1 MSENI
6 IINRDC
12 LAALRDLPDESV
24 NSCVTSPPYY
34 ALRDYGMDAQ
44 IGREDSPEEYICRLV
59 LVFREVRRVL
69 TADGTLWLNIAD
81 TYSHPTKSSI
91 LRGTPGGTGNKGG
104 YLDPKNPKGRNG
116 QSVSLARRASECKQK
131 DMIGIPWL
139 LAFALRADG
148 WYLRSDIIWYKA
160 NPMPE
165 SCKDRPSRC
174 YEHVFLLTKSKKY
187 YYDALAI
194 AEPIAEGT
202 AQRYKGGRSASSK
215 YAEEIPGQGKVQKLN
230 AARAAG
236 TITDAD
242 ISPVRN
248 ARDVWH
254 INTVPYKGGH
264 FAAYPPKLAE
274 RCILAGC
281 PRGGI
286 VLDPFFGSGTTGLA
300 AVKNDRRYIGIE
312 LNAEYC
318 ELAKERIGGAKL
330 RASRKSQKATACNL
344 PMKNGQATSLTSIS
358 RNRRKRLTVWTRQ
371 MRQFRRKRSSSENV
385 PLTKR
390 RAKQRCGFT
399 LKNKTSR
406 QRTRRASTK
415 APCAP

>member
-12 LAALRDLPDESV
+12 LLALRDLPDESV
-24 NSCVTSPPYY
+24 NCCVTSPPYY

-44 IGREDSPEEYICRLV
+44 IGREDSPEEYIRRLV

-69 TADGTLWLNIAD
+69 TEDGTLWLNIAD
-81 TYSHPTKSSI
+81 TYC
-91 LRGTPGGTGNKGG
+91 GTGNKGG

-148 WYLRSDIIWYKA
+148 WYLRSDIIWCKA

-202 AQRYKGGRSASSK
+202 AARYKGGRSASSK

-230 AARAAG
+230 AARSAG

-318 ELAKERIGGAKL
+318 ELAKERIGGVKL
-330 RASRKSQKATACNL
+330 
-344 PMKNGQATSLTSIS
+344 
-358 RNRRKRLTVWTRQ
+358 
-371 MRQFRRKRSSSENV
+371 
-385 PLTKR
+385 
-390 RAKQRCGFT
+390 
-399 LKNKTSR
+399 
-406 QRTRRASTK
+406 
-415 APCAP
+415 

>member
-12 LAALRDLPDESV
+12 LLALRDLPDESV
-24 NSCVTSPPYY
+24 NCCVTSPPYY

-44 IGREDSPEEYICRLV
+44 IGREDSPEEYIRRLV

-69 TADGTLWLNIAD
+69 THDGTLWLNIAD
-81 TYSHPTKSSI
+81 TYC
-91 LRGTPGGTGNKGG
+91 GTGNKGG

-148 WYLRSDIIWYKA
+148 WYLRSDIIWCKA

-202 AQRYKGGRSASSK
+202 AARYKGGRSASSK

-281 PRGGI
+281 PRDGI

-318 ELAKERIGGAKL
+318 ELAKERIGGVKL
-330 RASRKSQKATACNL
+330 
-344 PMKNGQATSLTSIS
+344 
-358 RNRRKRLTVWTRQ
+358 
-371 MRQFRRKRSSSENV
+371 
-385 PLTKR
+385 
-390 RAKQRCGFT
+390 
-399 LKNKTSR
+399 
-406 QRTRRASTK
+406 
-415 APCAP
+415 

>member
-24 NSCVTSPPYY
+24 NCCVTSPPYY

-44 IGREDSPEEYICRLV
+44 IGREDSPEEYIRRLV

-81 TYSHPTKSSI
+81 TYC
-91 LRGTPGGTGNKGG
+91 GTGNKGG

-148 WYLRSDIIWYKA
+148 WYLRSDIIWCKA

-202 AQRYKGGRSASSK
+202 AARYKGGRSASSK

-281 PRGGI
+281 PRGGV

-318 ELAKERIGGAKL
+318 ELAKERIGGVKL
-330 RASRKSQKATACNL
+330 
-344 PMKNGQATSLTSIS
+344 
-358 RNRRKRLTVWTRQ
+358 
-371 MRQFRRKRSSSENV
+371 
-385 PLTKR
+385 
-390 RAKQRCGFT
+390 
-399 LKNKTSR
+399 
-406 QRTRRASTK
+406 
-415 APCAP
+415 

>member
-12 LAALRDLPDESV
+12 LLALRELPDESV
-24 NSCVTSPPYY
+24 NCCVTSPPYY

-44 IGREDSPEEYICRLV
+44 IGREDSPEEYIRRLV

-81 TYSHPTKSSI
+81 TYC
-91 LRGTPGGTGNKGG
+91 GTGNKGG

-148 WYLRSDIIWYKA
+148 WYLRSDIIWCKA

-174 YEHVFLLTKSKKY
+174 HEHVFLLTKSKKY

-202 AQRYKGGRSASSK
+202 AVRYKGGRSASSK

-318 ELAKERIGGAKL
+318 ELAKERIGGVKL
-330 RASRKSQKATACNL
+330 
-344 PMKNGQATSLTSIS
+344 
-358 RNRRKRLTVWTRQ
+358 
-371 MRQFRRKRSSSENV
+371 
-385 PLTKR
+385 
-390 RAKQRCGFT
+390 
-399 LKNKTSR
+399 
-406 QRTRRASTK
+406 
-415 APCAP
+415 

>member
-12 LAALRDLPDESV
+12 LLALRDLPDESV
-24 NSCVTSPPYY
+24 NCCVTSPPYY

-44 IGREDSPEEYICRLV
+44 IGREDSPEEYIRRLV

-69 TADGTLWLNIAD
+69 TEDGTLWLNIAD
-81 TYSHPTKSSI
+81 TYSHPTKSTI

-148 WYLRSDIIWYKA
+148 WYLRSDIIWCKA

-194 AEPIAEGT
+194 AEPIASLAAARQVGVQ
-202 AQRYKGGRSASSK
+202 AARYKGGRSAGSK
-215 YAEEIPGQGKVQKLN
+215 YAEEIPGQGKVQRLN

-318 ELAKERIGGAKL
+318 ELAKERIGGVKL
-330 RASRKSQKATACNL
+330 
-344 PMKNGQATSLTSIS
+344 
-358 RNRRKRLTVWTRQ
+358 
-371 MRQFRRKRSSSENV
+371 
-385 PLTKR
+385 
-390 RAKQRCGFT
+390 
-399 LKNKTSR
+399 
-406 QRTRRASTK
+406 
-415 APCAP
+415 

>member
-12 LAALRDLPDESV
+12 LLALRDLPDESV
-24 NSCVTSPPYY
+24 NCCVTSPPYY

-44 IGREDSPEEYICRLV
+44 IGREDSPEEYIRRLV

-81 TYSHPTKSSI
+81 TYC
-91 LRGTPGGTGNKGG
+91 GTGNKGG

-148 WYLRSDIIWYKA
+148 WYLRSDIIWCKA

-202 AQRYKGGRSASSK
+202 AARYKGGRSVSSK

-330 RASRKSQKATACNL
+330 
-344 PMKNGQATSLTSIS
+344 
-358 RNRRKRLTVWTRQ
+358 
-371 MRQFRRKRSSSENV
+371 
-385 PLTKR
+385 
-390 RAKQRCGFT
+390 
-399 LKNKTSR
+399 
-406 QRTRRASTK
+406 
-415 APCAP
+415 

>member
-12 LAALRDLPDESV
+12 LLALRDLPDESV
-24 NSCVTSPPYY
+24 NCCVTSPPYY

-44 IGREDSPEEYICRLV
+44 IGREDSPEEYIRRLI

-69 TADGTLWLNIAD
+69 TNDGTLWLNIAD
-81 TYSHPTKSSI
+81 TYC
-91 LRGTPGGTGNKGG
+91 GTGNKDG

-148 WYLRSDIIWYKA
+148 WYLRSDIIWCKA

-202 AQRYKGGRSASSK
+202 AARYKGGRSASSK

-318 ELAKERIGGAKL
+318 ELAKERIGGVKL
-330 RASRKSQKATACNL
+330 
-344 PMKNGQATSLTSIS
+344 
-358 RNRRKRLTVWTRQ
+358 
-371 MRQFRRKRSSSENV
+371 
-385 PLTKR
+385 
-390 RAKQRCGFT
+390 
-399 LKNKTSR
+399 
-406 QRTRRASTK
+406 
-415 APCAP
+415 

>member
-12 LAALRDLPDESV
+12 LLALRELPDESV
-24 NSCVTSPPYY
+24 NCCVTSPPYY

-44 IGREDSPEEYICRLV
+44 IGREDSPEEYIRRLV
-59 LVFREVRRVL
+59 LVFQEVRRVL
-69 TADGTLWLNIAD
+69 THDGTLWLNIAD
-81 TYSHPTKSSI
+81 TYC
-91 LRGTPGGTGNKGG
+91 GTGNKGG

-148 WYLRSDIIWYKA
+148 WYLRSDIIWCKA

-230 AARAAG
+230 AVRAAG

-248 ARDVWH
+248 ARDVWQ

-318 ELAKERIGGAKL
+318 ELAKERIGGVKL
-330 RASRKSQKATACNL
+330 
-344 PMKNGQATSLTSIS
+344 
-358 RNRRKRLTVWTRQ
+358 
-371 MRQFRRKRSSSENV
+371 
-385 PLTKR
+385 
-390 RAKQRCGFT
+390 
-399 LKNKTSR
+399 
-406 QRTRRASTK
+406 
-415 APCAP
+415 

>member
-12 LAALRDLPDESV
+12 LLALRDLPDESV
-24 NSCVTSPPYY
+24 NCCVTSPPYY

-44 IGREDSPEEYICRLV
+44 IGREDSPEEYIRRLV

-81 TYSHPTKSSI
+81 TYC
-91 LRGTPGGTGNKGG
+91 GTGNKGG
-104 YLDPKNPKGRNG
+104 YLDPKNPRGRNG

-148 WYLRSDIIWYKA
+148 WYLRSDIIWCKA

-202 AQRYKGGRSASSK
+202 AARYKGGRSASSK
-215 YAEEIPGQGKVQKLN
+215 YAEEIPGQGKMQKLN

-281 PRGGI
+281 PRGGV

-318 ELAKERIGGAKL
+318 ELAKERIGGMKL
-330 RASRKSQKATACNL
+330 
-344 PMKNGQATSLTSIS
+344 
-358 RNRRKRLTVWTRQ
+358 
-371 MRQFRRKRSSSENV
+371 
-385 PLTKR
+385 
-390 RAKQRCGFT
+390 
-399 LKNKTSR
+399 
-406 QRTRRASTK
+406 
-415 APCAP
+415 

>member
-24 NSCVTSPPYY
+24 NCCVTSPPYY

-44 IGREDSPEEYICRLV
+44 IGREDSPEEYIRRLV

-81 TYSHPTKSSI
+81 TYC
-91 LRGTPGGTGNKGG
+91 GTGNKGG

-148 WYLRSDIIWYKA
+148 WYLRSDIIWCKA

-202 AQRYKGGRSASSK
+202 AARYKGGRSASSK

-281 PRGGI
+281 PCGGV

-318 ELAKERIGGAKL
+318 ELAKERIGGVKL
-330 RASRKSQKATACNL
+330 
-344 PMKNGQATSLTSIS
+344 
-358 RNRRKRLTVWTRQ
+358 
-371 MRQFRRKRSSSENV
+371 
-385 PLTKR
+385 
-390 RAKQRCGFT
+390 
-399 LKNKTSR
+399 
-406 QRTRRASTK
+406 
-415 APCAP
+415 

>member
-12 LAALRDLPDESV
+12 LLALRDLPDESV
-24 NSCVTSPPYY
+24 NCCVTSPPYY

-44 IGREDSPEEYICRLV
+44 IGREDSPEEYIRRLV

-81 TYSHPTKSSI
+81 TYC
-91 LRGTPGGTGNKGG
+91 GTGNKGG

-148 WYLRSDIIWYKA
+148 WYLRSDIIWCKA

-187 YYDALAI
+187 YYDVLAI

-202 AQRYKGGRSASSK
+202 AARYKGGRSASSK

-318 ELAKERIGGAKL
+318 ELAKERIGGMKL
-330 RASRKSQKATACNL
+330 
-344 PMKNGQATSLTSIS
+344 
-358 RNRRKRLTVWTRQ
+358 
-371 MRQFRRKRSSSENV
+371 
-385 PLTKR
+385 
-390 RAKQRCGFT
+390 
-399 LKNKTSR
+399 
-406 QRTRRASTK
+406 
-415 APCAP
+415 

>member
-1 MSENI
+1 MIENI

-12 LAALRDLPDESV
+12 LLALRDLPDESV
-24 NSCVTSPPYY
+24 NCCVTSPPYY

-44 IGREDSPEEYICRLV
+44 IGREDSPEEYIHRLV

-69 TADGTLWLNIAD
+69 TEDGTLWLNIAD
-81 TYSHPTKSSI
+81 TYC
-91 LRGTPGGTGNKGG
+91 GTGNKGG

-148 WYLRSDIIWYKA
+148 WYLRSDIIWCKA

-174 YEHVFLLTKSKKY
+174 YEHIFLLTKSKKY

-202 AQRYKGGRSASSK
+202 AARYKGGRSASSK

-318 ELAKERIGGAKL
+318 ELAKERIGGVKL
-330 RASRKSQKATACNL
+330 
-344 PMKNGQATSLTSIS
+344 
-358 RNRRKRLTVWTRQ
+358 
-371 MRQFRRKRSSSENV
+371 
-385 PLTKR
+385 
-390 RAKQRCGFT
+390 
-399 LKNKTSR
+399 
-406 QRTRRASTK
+406 
-415 APCAP
+415 

>member
-12 LAALRDLPDESV
+12 LLALRDLPDESV
-24 NSCVTSPPYY
+24 NCCVTSPPYY

-44 IGREDSPEEYICRLV
+44 IGREDSPEEYIRRLV

-81 TYSHPTKSSI
+81 TYC
-91 LRGTPGGTGNKGG
+91 GTGNKGG

-148 WYLRSDIIWYKA
+148 WYLRSDIIWCKA

-202 AQRYKGGRSASSK
+202 AARYKGGRSASSK

-318 ELAKERIGGAKL
+318 ELAKERIGGVKL
-330 RASRKSQKATACNL
+330 
-344 PMKNGQATSLTSIS
+344 
-358 RNRRKRLTVWTRQ
+358 
-371 MRQFRRKRSSSENV
+371 
-385 PLTKR
+385 
-390 RAKQRCGFT
+390 
-399 LKNKTSR
+399 
-406 QRTRRASTK
+406 
-415 APCAP
+415 

>member
-12 LAALRDLPDESV
+12 LLALRDLPDESV
-24 NSCVTSPPYY
+24 NCCVTSPPYY

-44 IGREDSPEEYICRLV
+44 IGREDSPEEYIRRLV

-69 TADGTLWLNIAD
+69 TEDGTLWLNIAD
-81 TYSHPTKSSI
+81 TYC
-91 LRGTPGGTGNKGG
+91 GTGNKGG

-148 WYLRSDIIWYKA
+148 WYLRSDIIWCKA

-202 AQRYKGGRSASSK
+202 AARYKGGRSASSK

-242 ISPVRN
+242 ISPVRD

-281 PRGGI
+281 PRDGI

-318 ELAKERIGGAKL
+318 ELAKERIGGVKL
-330 RASRKSQKATACNL
+330 
-344 PMKNGQATSLTSIS
+344 
-358 RNRRKRLTVWTRQ
+358 
-371 MRQFRRKRSSSENV
+371 
-385 PLTKR
+385 
-390 RAKQRCGFT
+390 
-399 LKNKTSR
+399 
-406 QRTRRASTK
+406 
-415 APCAP
+415 

>member
-12 LAALRDLPDESV
+12 LLALRDLPDESV
-24 NSCVTSPPYY
+24 NCCVTSPPYY

-44 IGREDSPEEYICRLV
+44 IGREDSPEEYIRRLV

-69 TADGTLWLNIAD
+69 THDGTLWLNIAD
-81 TYSHPTKSSI
+81 TYC
-91 LRGTPGGTGNKGG
+91 GTGNKGG

-148 WYLRSDIIWYKA
+148 WYLRSDIIWCKA

-202 AQRYKGGRSASSK
+202 ASRYKGGRSASSK

-318 ELAKERIGGAKL
+318 ELAKERIGGVKL
-330 RASRKSQKATACNL
+330 
-344 PMKNGQATSLTSIS
+344 
-358 RNRRKRLTVWTRQ
+358 
-371 MRQFRRKRSSSENV
+371 
-385 PLTKR
+385 
-390 RAKQRCGFT
+390 
-399 LKNKTSR
+399 
-406 QRTRRASTK
+406 
-415 APCAP
+415 

>member
-1 MSENI
+1 MNENI

-12 LAALRDLPDESV
+12 LLALRDLPDESV
-24 NSCVTSPPYY
+24 NCCVTSPPYY

-44 IGREDSPEEYICRLV
+44 IGREDNPEEYIRRLV

-69 TADGTLWLNIAD
+69 THDGTLWLNIAD
-81 TYSHPTKSSI
+81 TYC
-91 LRGTPGGTGNKGG
+91 GTGNKGG

-148 WYLRSDIIWYKA
+148 WYLRSDIIWCKA

-202 AQRYKGGRSASSK
+202 AARYKGGRSASSK

-312 LNAEYC
+312 LNAKYC
-318 ELAKERIGGAKL
+318 ELAKERIGGVKL
-330 RASRKSQKATACNL
+330 
-344 PMKNGQATSLTSIS
+344 
-358 RNRRKRLTVWTRQ
+358 
-371 MRQFRRKRSSSENV
+371 
-385 PLTKR
+385 
-390 RAKQRCGFT
+390 
-399 LKNKTSR
+399 
-406 QRTRRASTK
+406 
-415 APCAP
+415 

>member
-12 LAALRDLPDESV
+12 LLALRDLPDESV
-24 NSCVTSPPYY
+24 NCCVTSPPYY

-44 IGREDSPEEYICRLV
+44 IGREDSPEEYIRRLV

-81 TYSHPTKSSI
+81 TYC
-91 LRGTPGGTGNKGG
+91 GTGNKGG

-148 WYLRSDIIWYKA
+148 WYLRSDIIWCKA

-202 AQRYKGGRSASSK
+202 AARYKGGRSASSK
-215 YAEEIPGQGKVQKLN
+215 YADEIPGQGKVQKLN

-281 PRGGI
+281 PRGGV

-318 ELAKERIGGAKL
+318 ELAKERIGGMKL
-330 RASRKSQKATACNL
+330 
-344 PMKNGQATSLTSIS
+344 
-358 RNRRKRLTVWTRQ
+358 
-371 MRQFRRKRSSSENV
+371 
-385 PLTKR
+385 
-390 RAKQRCGFT
+390 
-399 LKNKTSR
+399 
-406 QRTRRASTK
+406 
-415 APCAP
+415 

>member
-12 LAALRDLPDESV
+12 LLALRDLPDESV
-24 NSCVTSPPYY
+24 NCCVTSPPYY

-44 IGREDSPEEYICRLV
+44 IGREDSPEEYIRRLV

-69 TADGTLWLNIAD
+69 TEDGTLWLNIAD
-81 TYSHPTKSSI
+81 TYC
-91 LRGTPGGTGNKGG
+91 GTGNKGG

-116 QSVSLARRASECKQK
+116 QSISLARRASECKQK

-148 WYLRSDIIWYKA
+148 WYLRSDIIWCKA

-202 AQRYKGGRSASSK
+202 AARYKGGRSASSK

-281 PRGGI
+281 PRGGV

-318 ELAKERIGGAKL
+318 ELAKERIRG
-330 RASRKSQKATACNL
+330 
-344 PMKNGQATSLTSIS
+344 
-358 RNRRKRLTVWTRQ
+358 V
-371 MRQFRRKRSSSENV
+371 
-385 PLTKR
+385 
-390 RAKQRCGFT
+390 KQ
-399 LKNKTSR
+399 
-406 QRTRRASTK
+406 
-415 APCAP
+415 